1 MFKKI
6 AIGMVLMQ
14 VLGVVLIFL
23 LVIMLIGGGVIA
35 EDQTGVEEPGIN
47 LTVGFPYVKGMPVTL
62 TQGFWTTLEEARQ
75 WWGNEQPPYKSG
87 MHRAVDYSAG
97 SGTEIIS
104 ILSGTVVYAGYSEGY
119 GNNVII
125 ESVMDEQTYY
135 VLYGHFS
142 TIIATQ
148 NSIVPKGSTIGLE
161 GNTGL
166 STGSHV
172 HIEIAKEFSSGSLAG
187 DERIDYQKLSREE
200 VE

>member
-1 MFKKI
+1 MIKKI
-6 AIGMVLMQ
+6 AIGMIGGQL
-14 VLGVVLIFL
+14 LGVILIFL
-23 LVIMLIGGGVIA
+23 LVIMLIGGGVITEDA
-35 EDQTGVEEPGIN
+35 EGVEEPGIN

-62 TQGFWTTLEEARQ
+62 TQGYWTTLEEARQ
-75 WWGNEQPPYKSG
+75 WWGNEQPPYSSG

-97 SGTEIIS
+97 SGTEVIS
-104 ILSGTVVYAGYSEGY
+104 ILSGTVVYAGYTGGY

-125 ESVMDEQTYY
+125 ESKIDEETYY

-142 TIIATQ
+142 TITATQ
-148 NSIVPKGSTIGLE
+148 NSVIPKGSTIGLE

-200 VE
+200 A